1 MKIQRTARIAS
12 TFNFQTN
19 SELNSFI
26 TLSMNLKFTMVRVQF
41 QCNVKAPSINY
52 RAYSDMDMGWVHPWV
67 GSKILGKWW
76 VGFGNTVTYKMWPD
90 NSNFRLAG
98 KNMHKSFPFCLKL
111 PGVSFASRLV
121 QLSQN
126 EIFQQLDTQ

>member
-1 MKIQRTARIAS
+1 MQRQSAVNQLQSLLRQGHGLGS
-12 TFNFQTN
+12 PMDWVQNFR
-19 SELNSFI
+19 
-26 TLSMNLKFTMVRVQF
+26 KMV
-41 QCNVKAPSINY
+41 
-52 RAYSDMDMGWVHPWV
+52 G
-67 GSKILGKWW
+67 W